1 MPTLSRLHI
10 ITNCHYQNRF
20 SHKDLAVIAAS
31 SGADAIQ
38 FRDKSF
44 NKKQAFRAASD
55 LVDVCKGTEVMS
67 IINDHVDIALDLGA
81 DGVHLGVDDLPVPVA
96 RRILG
101 ADKIIGATASSVEKA
116 LELEK
121 EGANY
126 LGVGPVFSGDS
137 KAPGLDKLGLQVFE
151 DICRFV
157 TIPVIGI
164 GGIKRSN
171 ASQVIDAGAH
181 GIAVM
186 TEVCC
191 ADNPAGVVAEFAS
204 LFK

>member
-38 FRDKSF
+38 FRDKDF

-55 LVDVCKGTEVMS
+55 LVEICKGTEVLS
-67 IINDHVDIALDLGA
+67 IINDHVDIAMDVDA
-81 DGVHLGVDDLPVPVA
+81 DGVHLGVDDLPIPIA
-96 RRILG
+96 RRLLG
-101 ADKIIGATASSVEKA
+101 AEKIIGATANSVEKA

-126 LGVGPVFSGDS
+126 LGVGPIFSGDS
-137 KAPGLDKLGLQVFE
+137 KKPGLASLGLKVFG

-164 GGIKRSN
+164 GGITRSN
-171 ASQVIDAGAH
+171 ASQVLDAGAH

-191 ADNPAGVVAEFAS
+191 ADNPAGVVAELAD
-204 LFK
+204 LLK